1 MNINIKATNMELTNP
16 IRDYVNEKIGY
27 LEKFFDES
35 AFAYVEVGRD
45 SRHHQKGDEVFMAE
59 VRIKSPGS
67 DFFSSERNG
76 DLYAAIDKVKEEL
89 HREISKNK
97 DRKQTLFVRGA
108 RSLKKRIKG
117 VKPWWPFGGKS
128 E

>member
-1 MNINIKATNMELTNP
+1 MNINIKATNMELTSP
-16 IRDYVNEKIGY
+16 IRDYVNEKIGS
-27 LEKFFDES
+27 LEKFFDAN

-45 SRHHQKGDEVFMAE
+45 SRHHQKGEEVFMAE
-59 VRIKSPGS
+59 VQVKSPLGNY
-67 DFFSSERNG
+67 FSREYSG